1 MALINHFPGQ
11 RQNERVISVIHR
23 HWFNI
28 ATHFFVV
35 GVIALIILVSLI
47 VTSLL
52 PKTLGITLDAPL
64 FSFLLSGFLLFLWV
78 YIFITWIDYYFD
90 VWIITNER
98 IINIEQKN
106 LFIRTTSEVTLTR
119 VQDVTAT
126 IGGFFP
132 TLLDFGDVLVQTA
145 GEQEHFHFRN
155 VPNPEAY
162 KEEIML
168 LVKKAVADHGH
179 ENQQF

>member
-1 MALINHFPGQ
+1 MALIKNFPGQ
-11 RQNERVISVIHR
+11 RQNERVISIVHR

-35 GVIALIILVSLI
+35 ATVSLLILVSLI

-52 PKTLGITLDAPL
+52 PKSFGLALDAAL
-64 FSFLLSGFLLFLWV
+64 FSFFLSGFLLLLWV

-106 LFIRTTSEVTLTR
+106 LFIRTISEVTLTR
-119 VQDVTAT
+119 IQDVTAT
-126 IGGFFP
+126 IEGFFP
-132 TLLDFGDVLVQTA
+132 TLLDFGDVVVQTA
-145 GEQEHFHFRN
+145 GEETHFHFRN
-155 VPNPEAY
+155 VPNPETY

-168 LVKKAVADHGH
+168 LVKQATGRH
-179 ENQQF
+179 ENANQQF

>member
-1 MALINHFPGQ
+1 
-11 RQNERVISVIHR
+11 
-23 HWFNI
+23 
-28 ATHFFVV
+28 
-35 GVIALIILVSLI
+35 
-47 VTSLL
+47 
-52 PKTLGITLDAPL
+52 
-64 FSFLLSGFLLFLWV
+64 V

-132 TLLDFGDVLVQTA
+132 TLLDFGDVLVQMYLRI
-145 GEQEHFHFRN
+145 GQ
-155 VPNPEAY
+155 
-162 KEEIML
+162 IM
-168 LVKKAVADHGH
+168 
-179 ENQQF
+179 